1 MHLSEQAEDRN
12 DNDETRTASPEEL
25 GEHVERVGVLVLATF
40 VGPQA
45 LFTMSVVNLLFLPL
59 DQHTDVVDFS
69 LRDYYDSLL
78 GQRGSRTLR
87 CVR

>member
-1 MHLSEQAEDRN
+1 MHLSEQAEGRN
-12 DNDETRTASPEEL
+12 DDDGTRTASPKEL
-25 GEHVERVGVLVLATF
+25 GEHVERVGILVLATF

-59 DQHTDVVDFS
+59 GQHTHVVDFS

-78 GQRGSRTLR
+78 GQRGSRMLR
-87 CVR
+87 CMR